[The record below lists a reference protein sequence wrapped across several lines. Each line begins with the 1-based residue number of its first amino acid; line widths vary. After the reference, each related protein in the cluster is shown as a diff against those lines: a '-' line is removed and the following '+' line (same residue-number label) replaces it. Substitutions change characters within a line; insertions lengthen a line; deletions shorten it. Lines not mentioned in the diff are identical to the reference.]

1 MNTTA
6 YWISQVI
13 IVIAYITLGIGLS
26 KEKRLQILTY
36 SSIYQVLAIVHYA
49 LLFGVMGIVAS
60 VISLFRNF
68 LFIYNEKKGKNNPA
82 WILIL
87 FSVIAVILTIIFYK
101 SPTDILPCILTLIG
115 IFSYWCRNTK
125 ITRVGNLFI
134 SGCYIAYA
142 ITLQSWFSIACELIL
157 VVFTTFGYFK
167 HERKPKKN

>member
-1 MNTTA
+1 MDTTT
-6 YWISQVI
+6 YWISQII
-13 IVIAYITLGIGLS
+13 IVIAYITLGVGLS

-49 LLFGVMGIVAS
+49 LLFGVMGIVSS

-68 LFIYNEKKGKNNPA
+68 LFIYNEKKGKSNPA

-101 SPTDILPCILTLIG
+101 STTDILPCILTLIG

-134 SGCYIAYA
+134 SVCYIAYA
-142 ITLQSWFSIACELIL
+142 ITLHSWFFIACELIL
-157 VVFTTFGYFK
+157 IVFTTFGYFK
-167 HERKPKKN
+167 HKRKPQKH